1 MKKTI
6 QTFCLIISSLTTF
19 CQPTNRDFVNQLI
32 QNSSPVPVNPPT
44 RVTKDMTEFFQDG
57 DRKYDVFK
65 QHNKIEAQFESM
77 VAFDPNKQGLWPG
90 SIIQCKD
97 LPNGI
102 LTPIGFPRTP
112 LSIGVTNLLGSNVK
126 VLDTVVQ
133 KPSFTKMNTVLNRVI
148 TQDWDKDASARMEAS
163 AYVVQTVEQ
172 SLIDLGISAHYSSFA
187 MAGGLF
193 SNHTS
198 NSFSYVV
205 KFVQN
210 YYSVTCNP
218 PVLPTSFFDLA
229 DQSLQESR
237 LSIQDFKSVISPNN
251 PPAYISTVNYGRMLI
266 FVFTVSNA
274 SDEEKAWLK
283 ASFNSLAGGASFSLN
298 QEQRKTIQKC
308 SINFIVLGGTANEGA
323 NVISLKD
330 SVKDKADLIANFIK
344 DGANSYKNAVPI
356 SYVANYLKDNSLA
369 RVSSSTEYDII
380 TGRTEKPYL
389 QRVTVYTHT
398 HGDDKDSEES
408 VLFQIKKTD
417 GQQIASSGDLGG
429 GVTWHDNTDQS
440 PIELVMNPSV
450 PIYQGDCSNI
460 RFYWIKHP
468 DKNSGRGW
476 RMSIR
481 VIGHLSNGK
490 DIELHKVGERLIG
503 DGHQYEF
510 SEGINC
516 NW

>member
-1 MKKTI
+1 MRNLILSTLLFMLNLTAFS
-6 QTFCLIISSLTTF
+6 QT
-19 CQPTNRDFVNQLI
+19 TNRDFVNQLI
-32 QNSSPVPVNPPT
+32 FNSSPVPVNPPT
-44 RVTKDMTEFFQDG
+44 RLTKDMTEFFQDG
-57 DRKYDVFK
+57 NRKYDVFK

-77 VAFDPNKQGLWPG
+77 IAFDPNKQALWPG

-102 LTPIGFPRTP
+102 LTPLAFPRTS
-112 LSIGVTNLLGSNVK
+112 LEIGITNLLGSNVNT
-126 VLDTVVQ
+126 LDTIVQ
-133 KPSFTKMNTVLNRVI
+133 KPSFTRMNTVLNRMI
-148 TQDWDKDASARMEAS
+148 TQDWDKDAIARMEAS

-172 SLIDLGISAHYSSFA
+172 SLLDLGISAHYSNFA
-187 MAGGLF
+187 TAGGLF
-193 SNHTS
+193 SNHTA

-205 KFVQN
+205 KFTQN

-218 PVLPTSFFDLA
+218 PVLPTSFFDLS
-229 DQSLQESR
+229 DQSLQNSGLTIE
-237 LSIQDFKSVISPNN
+237 DFKSVIQPNN

-274 SDEEKAWLK
+274 SEQEKAWLK
-283 ASFNSLAGGASFSLN
+283 ASFNSLAGGASITLS
-298 QEQRKTIQKC
+298 QEQRKTIEKC
-308 SINFIVLGGTANEGA
+308 SINFIVLGGTGNDGA

-330 SVKDKADLIANFIK
+330 SIKDKADLIAKFIR

-369 RVSSSTEYDII
+369 RVSSATEYDII

-389 QRVTVYTHT
+389 QRVTIYTHT
-398 HGDDKDSEES
+398 HGDDKDDEES

-417 GQQIASSGDLGG
+417 GQVIASSGDLGG
-429 GVTWHDNTDQS
+429 GVTWKDNTDQA
-440 PIELVMNPSV
+440 PIELTINPNV
-450 PIYQGDCSNI
+450 PIYQNDCSSI
-460 RFYWIKHP
+460 RLYWIKHP

-490 DIELHKVGERLIG
+490 DIEMHSIGERLIG

-510 SEGINC
+510 SEAVNC